1 MACLCDAKIGVRSG
15 LICQSQFAIGQNA
28 IIIIIS
34 HISNDIYFRLRARAI
49 NVQGQVGLCIGCHN
63 PTSGCGRH
71 NIPSLCDVIGLFP
84 CGNACTGY
92 GGFSP
97 LVQVVITV
105 MKIMTVWGVYF
116 SNITRCEFAIWRC
129 KRRYGHSHSHNTG
142 DCEGEKTLAEFLH
155 NRFLQSERN
164 LYRVCFG
171 TFGFAGGSDFVLS
184 GLFCLGAQTCIGNSH
199 SDEAVKNHKKQAKR
213 RNHATLPRLAVGG
226 NCARANA
233 V

>member
-1 MACLCDAKIGVRSG
+1 MVAWPVPQVYGMAGYSKVH
-15 LICQSQFAIGQNA
+15 NA
-28 IIIIIS
+28 IAFSIGRVS
-34 HISNDIYFRLRARAI
+34 DITMQLAVVRAMV
-49 NVQGQVGLCIGCHN
+49 NVQTLGIRQSGHN
-63 PTSGCGRH
+63 VKSTIAGSNRFPNLVVTICWSVER
-71 NIPSLCDVIGLFP
+71 NVVILV
-84 CGNACTGY
+84 AIAAY
-92 GGFSP
+92 VKEKGGFS
-97 LVQVVITV
+97 VRVNFVSAGAYGWV
-105 MKIMTVWGVYF
+105 
-116 SNITRCEFAIWRC
+116 SNG
-129 KRRYGHSHSHNTG
+129 KRRNGHHHSHNAG
-142 DCEGEKTLAEFLH
+142 DCKGEKTLAEFLH

>member
-1 MACLCDAKIGVRSG
+1 M
-15 LICQSQFAIGQNA
+15 F
-28 IIIIIS
+28 
-34 HISNDIYFRLRARAI
+34 RARLGFAL
-49 NVQGQVGLCIGCHN
+49 VVTTQRPVVVGTI
-63 PTSGCGRH
+63 SQ
-71 NIPSLCDVIGLFP
+71 
-84 CGNACTGY
+84 ACVMSSVFSHVVTRVPDT